1 MIGHNHFHHNSIHG
15 FVVLHVS
22 NAIETHASSCL
33 PCPRKRAK
41 VPGGVCWLWWGG
53 NVIHNKV
60 VNVFGIDI
68 VFFQAFVAWK
78 HDFDRCDF
86 WPDFKMLRRQHETV
100 ERPNR
105 RRFFGGVQI
114 VT

>member
-1 MIGHNHFHHNSIHG
+1 MIGHNHFHHDSIHG

-68 VFFQAFVAWK
+68 VFFQAVVAWK
-78 HDFDRCDF
+78 HDFEQGRKCVAR
-86 WPDFKMLRRQHETV
+86 KSC
-100 ERPNR
+100 
-105 RRFFGGVQI
+105 FFDGS
-114 VT
+114 